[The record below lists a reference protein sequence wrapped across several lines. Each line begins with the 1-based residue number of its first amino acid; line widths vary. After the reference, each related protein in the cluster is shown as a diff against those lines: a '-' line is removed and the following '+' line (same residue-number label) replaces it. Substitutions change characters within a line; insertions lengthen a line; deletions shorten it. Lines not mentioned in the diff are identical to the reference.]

1 MSKAIENLEAAFQR
15 VMAIRPKVGGF
26 PYLAETL
33 RLAGVSRNVWFL
45 PACQS
50 LYLTQYGPVVTV
62 GAPLA
67 SGTVDVPDFNRE
79 ALIAALR
86 TDQAG
91 YSTFPEFLAASW
103 RAGVV
108 RYDVDL
114 AARTVGYYGC
124 NGEEYIESYPAVDL
138 KSSTSA

>member
-1 MSKAIENLEAAFQR
+1 MSKAIDNLQAAQQR
-15 VMAIRPKVGGF
+15 AMAGRPKVGGF

-33 RLAGVSRNVWFL
+33 RRAGVKRNLWFL

-50 LYLTQYGPVVTV
+50 LYLTEHGSVVTQGV
-62 GAPLA
+62 PLV
-67 SGTVDVPDFNRE
+67 SGTVDCPPFDQA

-86 TDQAG
+86 TDKAG
-91 YSTFPEFLAASW
+91 NSSFPEFIASSW

-114 AARTVGYYGC
+114 GARTVTYFGC
-124 NGEEYIESYPAVDL
+124 LGEEYIESYPIVEV
-138 KSSTSA
+138 K

>member
-1 MSKAIENLEAAFQR
+1 MSNAIDNLQAAQQR
-15 VMAIRPKVGGF
+15 AMALRPKVGGF

-33 RLAGVSRNVWFL
+33 RQAGVTRNLWFL

-50 LYLTQYGPVVTV
+50 LYLTEEGPVLTL
-62 GAPLA
+62 GMPLI
-67 SGTVDVPDFNRE
+67 SGTVDVPPFNRE

-91 YSTFPEFLAASW
+91 NSTFPEFLASCW

-108 RYDVDL
+108 RYDVDF
-114 AARTVGYYGC
+114 AARTVAYYGC
-124 NGEEYIESYPAVDL
+124 QAQEYIEDYPMV
-138 KSSTSA
+138 TVE